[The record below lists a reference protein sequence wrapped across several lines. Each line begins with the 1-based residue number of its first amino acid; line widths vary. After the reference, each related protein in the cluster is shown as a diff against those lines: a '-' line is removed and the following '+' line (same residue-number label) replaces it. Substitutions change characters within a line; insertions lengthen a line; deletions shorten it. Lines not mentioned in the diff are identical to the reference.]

1 MNENVTPIEEQQHPV
16 HQPLQ
21 PVESETPEKKPPTK
35 KSTSVI
41 KDYSNPLLIMASV
54 IIIIAG
60 LKEAQ
65 DILAP
70 LLLAVFLAVL
80 CNPIVDKMESYKIPR
95 TLASLVT
102 VVLLGYSV
110 YMIGDVVA
118 SSSKSFIKDMN
129 SSVMVLIEKINEF
142 SGDNE
147 SLIKSKLS
155 SINPGSFINSGFAVL
170 NTIKSSISFTF
181 VVAFTTFLALCEG
194 KSWQKKITAFFG
206 TSKLSDGTSK
216 QIQTYIYVKFLA
228 SFATG
233 FIIATALYFIGH
245 KYWLLWGII
254 ATTLN
259 FIPNIGSILA
269 AIPAL
274 IVSMAT
280 MGLVPTLGTLAVYV
294 SVNVVI
300 GSYLEPKIIGD
311 KLGLST
317 LIVFLSMIAF
327 GKIFG
332 MVGMFLSVPI
342 IVAIKIALDVIKPD
356 NKISLLLK

>member
-1 MNENVTPIEEQQHPV
+1 
-16 HQPLQ
+16 
-21 PVESETPEKKPPTK
+21 
-35 KSTSVI
+35 
-41 KDYSNPLLIMASV
+41 MASV

-194 KSWQKKITAFFG
+194 KSWQKKNYCVFWNE
-206 TSKLSDGTSK
+206 
-216 QIQTYIYVKFLA
+216 QTLRWYFKANPDIYLR
-228 SFATG
+228 
-233 FIIATALYFIGH
+233 
-245 KYWLLWGII
+245 
-254 ATTLN
+254 
-259 FIPNIGSILA
+259 
-269 AIPAL
+269 
-274 IVSMAT
+274 
-280 MGLVPTLGTLAVYV
+280 
-294 SVNVVI
+294 
-300 GSYLEPKIIGD
+300 
-311 KLGLST
+311 
-317 LIVFLSMIAF
+317 
-327 GKIFG
+327 
-332 MVGMFLSVPI
+332 
-342 IVAIKIALDVIKPD
+342 
-356 NKISLLLK
+356 